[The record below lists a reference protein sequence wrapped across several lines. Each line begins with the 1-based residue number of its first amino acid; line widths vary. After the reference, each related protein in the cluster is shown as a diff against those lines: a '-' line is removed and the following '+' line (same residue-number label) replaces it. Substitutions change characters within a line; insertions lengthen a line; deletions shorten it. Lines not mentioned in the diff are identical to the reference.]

1 MNNAAEAREKRLQSL
16 LSEDKNPVAM
26 PTPFGYIREETLND
40 IIKEYE
46 DNKGCDEFFNKARKA
61 AKLADLSAGMEDSGD
76 AVSAKSSYCDTL
88 ARQVGGTHYKK
99 GVQPW
104 TIALDWGLDPWS
116 HNVVKYIL
124 RFPYKGG
131 IEDLKKIKHYLDY
144 LIENYDEVTE
154 KYYNKED

>member
-1 MNNAAEAREKRLQSL
+1 MNNAAEAREKRLQAL

-26 PTPFGYIREETLND
+26 PTPFGYIRQETLQD
-40 IIKEYE
+40 LIKEYE
-46 DNKGCDEFFNKARKA
+46 DNK
-61 AKLADLSAGMEDSGD
+61 
-76 AVSAKSSYCDTL
+76 VDTL

-131 IEDLKKIKHYLDY
+131 VEDLKKIKHYLDY

>member
-1 MNNAAEAREKRLQSL
+1 MNNTAESREKRLQAL

-40 IIKEYE
+40 LIKDFE
-46 DNKGCDEFFNKARKA
+46 DKVKEVN
-61 AKLADLSAGMEDSGD
+61 
-76 AVSAKSSYCDTL
+76 TL
-88 ARQVGGTHYKK
+88 ERQIGGTHYKK

-124 RFPYKGG
+124 RFPYKNGK
-131 IEDLKKIKHYLDY
+131 EDLEKIQHYLDF
-144 LIENYDEVTE
+144 LIENYDEVNN
-154 KYYNKED
+154 KYYK

>member
-1 MNNAAEAREKRLQSL
+1 MHNTAEAREKRLQAL

-26 PTPFGYIREETLND
+26 PTPFGYIRQETLQD
-40 IIKEYE
+40 LIKEYE
-46 DNKGCDEFFNKARKA
+46 DKK
-61 AKLADLSAGMEDSGD
+61 
-76 AVSAKSSYCDTL
+76 VDTL
-88 ARQVGGTHYKK
+88 SRQVGGTHYKK

-131 IEDLKKIKHYLDY
+131 VEDLKKIKHYLDY

-154 KYYNKED
+154 KYYTKED